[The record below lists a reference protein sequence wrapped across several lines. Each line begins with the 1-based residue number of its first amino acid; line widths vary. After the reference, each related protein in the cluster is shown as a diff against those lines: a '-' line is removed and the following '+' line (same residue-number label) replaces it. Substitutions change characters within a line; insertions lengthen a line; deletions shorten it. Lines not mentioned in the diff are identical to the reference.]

1 VSDVGRVVE
10 RVWFGRGPASAIVR
24 TALWPFEQ
32 IYGGVVAAR
41 GLMYGQRMLSATQ
54 PSLPTISVGNL
65 TVGGTGKTPV
75 AAWLAAQLSRTATPA
90 IVLRGYGE
98 DEIAVHRRLNP
109 GIVVQ
114 ANVDR
119 VAGIERAARDGADVA
134 ILDDGF
140 QHRQVVRDVD
150 LVLLS
155 VEQLLRPRRLI
166 PAGPWREPLGAAA
179 RADLVLL
186 TRKSASSDDVAR
198 ARAIVNAVAPS
209 VPIALVD
216 LLPSALVDARTGESR
231 PLDLRG
237 ARVHAVTAIGEPEL
251 FRRQLEQ
258 LGSEVFLTAFPDHHP
273 FTAREISM
281 LASTMPADG
290 VAVCTLK
297 DAVKLAERW
306 PGPSRLWY
314 VSQQLLVEQG
324 QEEIDRLLQ
333 RVLAARDARAS
344 TTSAAGNPA
353 R

>member
-10 RVWFGRGPASAIVR
+10 RVWFGRGVIPATVR
-24 TALWPFEQ
+24 TALWPLEQ
-32 IYGGVVAAR
+32 VYGGIVAAR
-41 GLMYGQRMLSATQ
+41 GLLYARHLLPSTESA
-54 PSLPTISVGNL
+54 LPAISVGNL

-75 AAWLAAQLSRTATPA
+75 AAWIAAQLARMAKPA

-109 GIVVQ
+109 GVLVV

-119 VAGIERAARDGADVA
+119 LAGTRRAARDGATVVV
-134 ILDDGF
+134 LDDGF
-140 QHRQVVRDVD
+140 QHRQVARVAD
-150 LVLLS
+150 VLLVS

-166 PAGPWREPLGAAA
+166 PAGPWREPLEAAV
-179 RADLVLL
+179 RADLLVL
-186 TRKSASSDDVAR
+186 TRKSATAEEVAVAR
-198 ARAIVNAVAPS
+198 SLLVRVAPS

-216 LLPSALVDARTGESR
+216 LLPDALVDARTGELR
-231 PLDLRG
+231 PLDVRG
-237 ARVHAVTAIGEPEL
+237 ARVHAIAAVGEPAL

-258 LGSEVFLTAFPDHHP
+258 LGAEVSLTAFPDHHP
-273 FTAREISM
+273 FTASDIAA
-281 LASTMPADG
+281 LAASIPADAL
-290 VAVCTLK
+290 VVCTLK

-324 QEEIDRLLQ
+324 QEDLDRLLQ

-344 TTSAAGNPA
+344 TSSAAG
-353 R
+353 